1 LIKHL
6 GNPKMINTVVVGGE
20 TASVWFI
27 ADFTPGRPVSIDAW
41 R

>member
-1 LIKHL
+1 
-6 GNPKMINTVVVGGE
+6 MINTVVTGGE

-27 ADFTPGRPVSIDAW
+27 ADFMAGMPVSIDAW